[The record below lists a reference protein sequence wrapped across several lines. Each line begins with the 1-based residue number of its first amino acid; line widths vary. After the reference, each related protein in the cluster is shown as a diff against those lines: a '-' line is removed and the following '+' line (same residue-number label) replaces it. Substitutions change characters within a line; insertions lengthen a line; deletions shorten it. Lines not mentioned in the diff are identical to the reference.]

1 MSKYRDNQRQAAAMF
16 EKRKRD
22 MTAKPIEGSDTPFIE
37 PGDENSKYYSR
48 PDVPP
53 IPHPAELIDDLK
65 KEYPDKDMPDLV
77 KIADDRISDEIE
89 RRRVQQE
96 EERSKAP
103 AVQIDAGPASQ
114 PTGAGSAAAG
124 LLG

>member
-1 MSKYRDNQRQAAAMF
+1 
-16 EKRKRD
+16 
-22 MTAKPIEGSDTPFIE
+22 
-37 PGDENSKYYSR
+37 
-48 PDVPP
+48 
-53 IPHPAELIDDLK
+53 
-65 KEYPDKDMPDLV
+65 MPDLV